1 MQIDVFDTYVTTTD
15 GKRLHFDVF
24 LPSGKQQEGLAQQ
37 YAKEWLE
44 SIGVQPQDVR
54 QESCTYCHSEAANPK
69 VQQHIEQHGHFI
81 YQMEGCPS
89 PAR

>member
-24 LPSGKQQEGLAQQ
+24 LPAGKQGGLAQQ

-44 SIGVQPQDVR
+44 SIGIQVGDIR
-54 QESCTYCHSEAANPK
+54 QESCTYCHSQAADPK
-69 VQQHIEQHGHFI
+69 VQQHIEQHGYYI

>member
-24 LPSGKQQEGLAQQ
+24 LPSGKQGGDAQQ

-44 SIGVQPQDVR
+44 SIGIKMNDIR
-54 QESCTYCHSEAANPK
+54 QESCAYCHSEAASPR
-69 VQQHIEQHGHFI
+69 VQQHIEQHGYYI

-89 PAR
+89 PTR

>member
-1 MQIDVFDTYVTTTD
+1 MQIDVFDTYVTTTE
-15 GKRLHFDVF
+15 GKQLHFDVF
-24 LPSGKQQEGLAQQ
+24 LPTGKEEKLAKQ

-44 SIGVQPQDVR
+44 SIGIQVKDVQ
-54 QESCTYCHSEAANPK
+54 QESCIYCHSEAANPA
-69 VQQHIEQHGHFI
+69 VQQHIEQHGYFI